1 MSHANLT
8 SEVYTS
14 DAPLRKETP
23 SSCKLLLTKPIAT
36 VEKWHREQPF
46 LWQEAYYSAQIKF
59 MWQ

>member
-1 MSHANLT
+1 MYKLCMFYLLVDMSHANLT

-36 VEKWHREQPF
+36 
-46 LWQEAYYSAQIKF
+46 AQK
-59 MWQ
+59 